1 MPRSSSRGQ
10 VLILAASQ
18 AIFQTAS
25 VLVVT
30 VGSLSAA
37 QIAGSPALATM
48 PVATMVL
55 GTALA
60 TVPASM
66 WMNRVGRRPGF
77 VTGALLGVAGGL
89 LAALGVLV
97 GSLALLC
104 LGTLLVGSWQGFAQF
119 YRFAASEV
127 CSEKFRS
134 RAISYVLAGG
144 IVAAFAGPF
153 LGKLGE
159 PLFEPGYLG
168 SFLLLAVVALLG
180 VGLLLSLRIPPP
192 DTNEAKGGGRPW
204 REIVTQPAYMVALFG
219 AATGGGVMTLAMT
232 ATPLAMAGHDHS
244 LSSTATVIQLH
255 VLGMFVPSFF
265 SGPLIARF
273 GALPVM
279 LAGVLVLAG
288 HVLITLTGTS
298 FGSFAAAL
306 ALLGVGWN
314 FLYVGGTTLLTTT
327 YTKAEKGRAQAT
339 NDMTIFVVGV
349 ICSFGAGLL
358 LDDLGW
364 VALNLVTL
372 PWLAVAALA
381 LLWHAVRTRGG
392 NVRADFRR

>member
-1 MPRSSSRGQ
+1 MRHSSARGQ

-30 VGSLSAA
+30 VGSLAAA
-37 QIAGSPALATM
+37 QIARSPGLATM

-77 VTGALLGVAGGL
+77 VTGALLGVAGGT
-89 LAALGVLV
+89 LAAMGVWA

-104 LGTLLVGSWQGFAQF
+104 FGTLLVGSWQGFAQF
-119 YRFAASEV
+119 YRFAASEAS
-127 CSEKFRS
+127 SERFRS

-153 LGKLGE
+153 LGRLGE
-159 PLFEPGYLG
+159 PVLEPSYLG
-168 SFLLLAVVALLG
+168 SFLLLALVALLG
-180 VGLLLSLRIPPP
+180 VGILLTLRIPPP
-192 DTNEAKGGGRPW
+192 NAHEAERGGRPW
-204 REIVTQPAYMVALFG
+204 REIVTQPAYAVALFG

-232 ATPLAMAGHDHS
+232 ATPLAMAGHEHS
-244 LSSTATVIQLH
+244 LLSTATVIQLH

-265 SGPLIARF
+265 SGALIARF

-279 LAGVLVLAG
+279 LAGVVVLVG
-288 HVLITLTGTS
+288 HVLITLTGTN

-314 FLYVGGTTLLTTT
+314 FLYVGGTSLLTTT
-327 YTKAEKGRAQAT
+327 YSEAEKGRAQAT

-349 ICSFGAGLL
+349 VCSFGAGLL
-358 LDDLGW
+358 LDKLGW

-381 LLWHAVRTRGG
+381 LLWQAFRAREG
-392 NVRADFRR
+392 NVPD